1 MMEKITILFLMI
13 ALILTAGG
21 CASDSSGD
29 DDSVDA
35 NGTSTEVTTA
45 LEDESAARIE
55 SYGYVVSVKRN
66 GFVASINE
74 IGYVYIRYDGAKDE
88 IELYD
93 TVIVEYS
100 SADLIEKN
108 GLYMGSDGEIERY
121 SYQIKEPRR
130 VRVADPSKGEPVFG

>member
-1 MMEKITILFLMI
+1 MMGKITILFLMI

-21 CASDSSGD
+21 CVSDSSGD

-55 SYGYVVSVKRN
+55 SYGYVVSVKPN
-66 GFVASINE
+66 GFVASIDDV
-74 IGYVYIRYDGAKDE
+74 GYVYIRYDGAKDE

-130 VRVADPSKGEPVFG
+130 VRVADPSNGEPVFG

>member
-29 DDSVDA
+29 DDSVDT

-100 SADLIEKN
+100 AADLIEKN
-108 GLYMGSDGEIERY
+108 GLYMGSGGEIERY

>member
-108 GLYMGSDGEIERY
+108 GFYMGSGGEIERY

-130 VRVADPSKGEPVFG
+130 VRVADPSNGEPVFG